1 MSLEYIR
8 EYYQVPAHEGQRVT
22 YCGDP
27 AVIVGASNQYLT
39 LHFNGQVEPDT
50 GRYHPTW
57 EIVYLGQE
65 TQED

>member
-8 EYYQVPAHEGQRVT
+8 EYYNVPAYEGQRVT
-22 YCGDP
+22 FLKVP

-39 LHFNGQVEPDT
+39 LRFDGQVEPDN
-50 GRYHPTW
+50 GRFHPTW

-65 TQED
+65 TQAD

>member
-8 EYYQVPAHEGQRVT
+8 KCYNVPAYEGQRVT
-22 YCGDP
+22 FLKDA

-39 LHFNGQVEPDT
+39 LHFDGEEKPDS
-50 GRYHPTW
+50 GRFHPTW

-65 TQED
+65 TQTD